1 MHPIYRGLAFLA
13 LAALGPVATAAA
25 QSFSGGVIVG
35 VSSSTV
41 SNFGNVGPTT
51 LRRRTGVV
59 AGLSVEAL
67 LARFASLQPEIL
79 YVQKGI
85 RLDAPLVAGASSAST
100 SLTERFDYVEV
111 PILVRLGATAA
122 RPGLYVLAG
131 PAVAVLVR
139 ARERFEVPGLPTRD
153 QDIKHGVTS
162 TDAGL
167 LLGAGFSTGRLGIE
181 GRFDIG
187 LRNLIPPADRRAGD
201 AERTHRSVSIAG
213 RLRF

>member
-51 LRRRTGVV
+51 LRHRTGVV
-59 AGLSVEAL
+59 AGLSVEAS
-67 LARFASLQPEIL
+67 LARFASLQLEIL

-85 RLDAPLVAGASSAST
+85 RLDGPLVAGASSASA

-122 RPGLYVLAG
+122 RPGLYVLARVLRSPYSCAPG
-131 PAVAVLVR
+131 SGSKCPGCRRGTRTSSTASRAPMPASSSAPDSR
-139 ARERFEVPGLPTRD
+139 PGD
-153 QDIKHGVTS
+153 SGSKDGSTS
-162 TDAGL
+162 ACGT
-167 LLGAGFSTGRLGIE
+167 
-181 GRFDIG
+181 
-187 LRNLIPPADRRAGD
+187 
-201 AERTHRSVSIAG
+201 
-213 RLRF
+213 